1 MEQVKVM
8 DTNTKNRKFMT
19 IGTII
24 REQKV
29 TTNQALN
36 SNRV

>member
-8 DTNTKNRKFMT
+8 DANTKNRKFMT

-24 REQKV
+24 REQK
-29 TTNQALN
+29 
-36 SNRV
+36 SYYKSSIK

>member
-24 REQKV
+24 REQK
-29 TTNQALN
+29 
-36 SNRV
+36 SYCESSIK